1 MTGSWIR
8 SSLGALL
15 LATALPVYA
24 AETSPIDL
32 GLDYHSFANI
42 DQVRVTHIDLDL
54 RVDLQGKSISG
65 TATLDFRRLDP
76 RATQMV
82 LDTKDLMVTDVTQKA
97 TDVLG
102 ATAKNQTVW
111 VSRPFHFE
119 KPDSILGSALVIELP
134 AVRKGVE
141 SLRID
146 YETEDAAATP
156 QWLAPNKTAGRHK
169 FFFYALS
176 APLGARSWI
185 PLQDTPQVRVTYKAA
200 IHTDAN
206 LLAVMSADNDPKVKR
221 NGEYSFVMAH
231 AIPSYSIALAVGD
244 LAFQETGPRSGVYA
258 QKAVVKAAAKEFA
271 DTEALLAA
279 GEKLFGP
286 YRWQRFDIV
295 VMSPGFGSAATENP
309 RLAFISPTVIAGDK
323 SQVTVIARAVAH
335 SWSGNL
341 VTNATWRDLWLN
353 EGVSAYLGSR
363 LMSAVYGEQRASME
377 AVLDLKALREELTKC
392 SPKEQVLAIDLRGRD
407 PETAC
412 DSVPA
417 EKGRLLLSYL
427 DAKFG
432 RERFDGFLR
441 DYFDHFAFRSIST
454 EEFNQ
459 YLRESLLDRFPG
471 IVALPQVLAWENAPG
486 IPADAVLPS
495 SSALT
500 QVDDARTAWLAG
512 TLAANKIGLD
522 WAAQQR
528 RYFLDDM
535 PATLRAQQLS
545 ELDQAKGLTRTQNAQ
560 IESSWLELVIRG
572 DYRPGYTRLEEYL
585 KTVGRRGLVA
595 PLYIELMKT
604 PAGSQLAKRVYAVVR
619 PELQP
624 RTAAALDAIVTPEA
638 AEGSE

>member
-15 LATALPVYA
+15 LASALQVFA
-24 AETSPIDL
+24 AETSPIDP
-32 GLDYHSFANI
+32 GFDYHSFANI
-42 DQVRVTHIDLDL
+42 DQLRVTHIDLDL

-65 TATLDFRRLDP
+65 TATLDFKRLDA

-82 LDTKDLMVTDVTQKA
+82 LDTKDLLVTDVSQKA

-119 KPDSILGSALVIELP
+119 KPDPILGSALVIELP
-134 AVRKGVE
+134 PTHKAVE
-141 SLRID
+141 SVRID
-146 YETEDAAATP
+146 YETQDAAATP
-156 QWLAPNKTAGRHK
+156 QWLAPNKAAGRHK
-169 FFFYALS
+169 FFLYTLP

-185 PLQDTPQVRVTYKAA
+185 PLQDTPQARVTYKAA

-221 NGEYSFVMAH
+221 NGEYSFVMAQ

-309 RLAFISPTVIAGDK
+309 RLSFVSPTVIAGDK
-323 SQVTVIARAVAH
+323 SQVSVIARALAH

-363 LMSAVYGEQRASME
+363 LMSTVYGEQRASME
-377 AVLDLKALREELTKC
+377 AVLDLKSLRQELARC
-392 SPKEQVLAIDLRGRD
+392 SPKDQVLAIDLRGRD

-412 DSVPA
+412 DAVPS
-417 EKGRLLLSYL
+417 EKGRLFLSYL

-441 DYFDHFAFRSIST
+441 SYFDHFAFKSIST

-459 YLRESLLDRFPG
+459 YLRENLLDRFPG
-471 IVALPQVLAWENAPG
+471 IVALQQVLAWENTPG
-486 IPADAVLPS
+486 IPADAVLPP
-495 SSALT
+495 SSALS

-512 TLAANKIGLD
+512 TLPANKIGLD

-528 RYFLDDM
+528 LYFLDDM

-545 ELDQAKGLTRTQNAQ
+545 ELDQANGLTRTQNAE

-572 DYRPGYTRLEEYL
+572 DYRPGYARLEEYL
-585 KTVGRRGLVA
+585 KTVGRRELVA

-604 PAGSQLAKRVYAVVR
+604 PAGGQLAKRAYAVAR